1 MLRQTTMAK
10 NEDIV
15 RKWYV
20 VDATDKPLGRLA
32 SEVAMV
38 IMGKHKPTFT
48 PHVDCGDFVIIVNAK
63 KVGLSGD
70 KLNTKNYYN
79 NSQYAG
85 GLRTRSAKEMVER
98 YPLEMVERAVWGMI
112 PKGRLGRQQIK
123 KLFVYEG
130 AEHPH
135 EAQKPEPLPLRT
147 NL

>member
-10 NEDIV
+10 KEEIV

-20 VDATDKPLGRLA
+20 IDATDKPLGRLA

-70 KLNTKNYYN
+70 KLNTRTITTCQNTPAV
-79 NSQYAG
+79 S
-85 GLRTRSAKEMVER
+85 GLGAPRKWSTAIRSRWSSE
-98 YPLEMVERAVWGMI
+98 PS
-112 PKGRLGRQQIK
+112 
-123 KLFVYEG
+123 G
-130 AEHPH
+130 A
-135 EAQKPEPLPLRT
+135 
-147 NL
+147 